1 MNAEVH
7 TPVGVATAAGLSLII
22 PAMKID
28 SVPTLIV
35 CTGCAALG
43 SILPDIDAN
52 GDSVAKKQFRKVISF
67 AIISLAIIS
76 LYYLKEGYFSKLVD
90 SMFTPNRGW
99 FTILF
104 LGLCLYGYHSDH
116 RTFTHWLIGLLSF
129 TITFTIMVG
138 SFTYGLWF
146 GAAFLSHQLIDC
158 LNKRKIYW
166 LYPLKIDFARYICY
180 ANSTMSTIIGGIAS
194 IFIIVLYLY
203 LGVNI

>member
-7 TPVGVATAAGLSLII
+7 TPVGIATAAGLSII
-22 PAMKID
+22 VPAMRVD
-28 SVPTLIV
+28 SVSTLVV

-67 AIISLAIIS
+67 VIVSLAIIS
-76 LYYLKEGYFSKLVD
+76 LYYLKEGNFSKLVD

-99 FTILF
+99 FIILF

-129 TITFTIMVG
+129 TITFTIMVNNL
-138 SFTYGLWF
+138 TYGLWF

-180 ANSTMSTIIGGIAS
+180 ASSKTSSVIGVIAS
-194 IFIIVLYLY
+194 LLVILTYSYLF
-203 LGVNI
+203 VNI